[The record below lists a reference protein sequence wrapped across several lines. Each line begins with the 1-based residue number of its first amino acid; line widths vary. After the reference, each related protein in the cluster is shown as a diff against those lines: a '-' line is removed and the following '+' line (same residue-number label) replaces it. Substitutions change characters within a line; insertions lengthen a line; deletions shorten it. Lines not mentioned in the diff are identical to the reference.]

1 MKTTIQKK
9 VTLSFVAV
17 IVVCLAVIGL
27 VEAFFTEDVYDR
39 EKQKVIIESW
49 SMMEKCGGT
58 ADDAFKKYCQVN
70 ALTYSV
76 TDQNLVSTESNAEN
90 GKDMARRLFG
100 NVLGMEDEQTRTI
113 EETKNYRLI
122 RIRDRFSDLEYL
134 ELWGRFDDGS
144 YYIVS
149 TPMQSIADAARISL
163 HFYAV
168 IGIAAVLISA
178 LVIMLITRK
187 LVRPIQELTVLSQR
201 MADLDFGTRYTSG
214 GTDEIGELGRNF
226 NVMSDKLQQAVGE
239 LKSANV
245 RLEKDIAEKEEL
257 DKKRQEFI
265 GNVSHELKTPIALI
279 QGYAEGLKENVNDD
293 PESRDFYC
301 DVIIDEATKMNKMV
315 RQLLTLNHLESGG
328 DLITMERFD
337 LTELIRGV
345 LQHEQLEIEN
355 KAVKV
360 VFDVQEPIYVWGEEF
375 KIEEVV
381 TNYVTNAL
389 HHVDEKKVVE
399 IKCEEKDG
407 IVTTTVFNTGKP
419 IPEDSLDRIWE
430 KFYKVDKAHTRAYGG
445 SGIGLSIVH
454 AIMDQHQQSCSVR
467 NYEDG
472 VAFSFTLESKTGL

>member
-1 MKTTIQKK
+1 MKTSIRKK

-17 IVVCLAVIGL
+17 MVVCLVVIGL
-27 VEAFFTEDVYDR
+27 VEALYTDDVYDSN
-39 EKQKVIIESW
+39 KQKVLVESW
-49 SMMEKCGGT
+49 NMIDQSGGKP
-58 ADDAFKKYCQVN
+58 DDTFRKYCQVN

-76 TDQNLVSTESNAEN
+76 TDVNLVSKESNADN
-90 GKDMARRLFG
+90 GKEMARRLFG
-100 NVLGMEDEQTRTI
+100 NVLGMEDDKTNIIEQTDS
-113 EETKNYRLI
+113 YRLI
-122 RIRDRFSDLEYL
+122 RIQDRFSEMEYL
-134 ELWGRFDDGS
+134 ELWGRLNDGC

-149 TPMQSIADAARISL
+149 TPMQSIAEAARISL
-163 HFYAV
+163 HFYFY
-168 IGIAAVLISA
+168 IGLAAVLISTI
-178 LVIMLITRK
+178 VIMLITCK
-187 LVRPIQELTVLSQR
+187 LVKPVQELTALSQK

-214 GTDEIGELGRNF
+214 GTDEIGELGKNF

-245 RLEKDIAEKEEL
+245 RLEKDIAEKEEI

-315 RQLLTLNHLESGG
+315 RQLLTLNHLESGA
-328 DLITMERFD
+328 DMVTMERFD

-345 LQHEQLEIEN
+345 LQHEQLEINNREVN
-355 KAVKV
+355 VI
-360 VFDVQEPIYVWGEEF
+360 FDVTEPIYVWGEEF

-389 HHVDEKKVVE
+389 HHVDERKIVE

-419 IPEDSLDRIWE
+419 IPQDSLDRIWE

-454 AIMDQHQQSCSVR
+454 AIMDQHQQTCSVQ